1 MTADSLG
8 KTVSD
13 EDMKKAL
20 SAIKTLKAY
29 PDVEKGLTLL
39 KTMVSDW
46 PLLQIP

>member
-8 KTVSD
+8 KTVSA

-29 PDVEKGLTLL
+29 PC
-39 KTMVSDW
+39 
-46 PLLQIP
+46 